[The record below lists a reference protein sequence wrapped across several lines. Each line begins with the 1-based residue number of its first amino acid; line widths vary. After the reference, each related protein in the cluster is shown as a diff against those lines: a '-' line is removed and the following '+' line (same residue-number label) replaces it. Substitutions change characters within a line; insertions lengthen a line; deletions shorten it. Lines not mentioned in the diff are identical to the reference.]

1 MNINTNI
8 NRKLF
13 KQHRNL
19 NKLNITATNI

>member
-19 NKLNITATNI
+19 TKANIMATNI